1 LPSDAESSHSLMADD
16 DDDDD
21 ETEFIADTLISS

>member
-1 LPSDAESSHSLMADD
+1 MADD

-21 ETEFIADTLISS
+21 DETVAVPDEQANGDG